1 MTAEHTLLTKLSDY
15 AQLIKLRLSLTV
27 VFSAAMA
34 YVIVRPFDIQVLQFL
49 TLILGGF
56 CITAAANA
64 INCIIEIDY
73 DALMKRT
80 ATRPLPAGRMAKR
93 EAVVFAAI
101 MAGLGTFF
109 LTVPQINYWPGVA
122 ALVSLILYAF
132 VYTPAKR
139 FSPVAVFVGAFPGAL
154 PLIIGVLSA
163 TGEIGQIGWVLFGI
177 QFIWQFPHFWAIGL
191 LSQDDYHKAGFRLV
205 SINDS
210 MRPTAIN
217 ILVFQIAL
225 ALMTYLPIHLGL
237 VQSVALWPALAAN
250 AIFLLSGLVLLARPQ
265 RRSAVLVLLASILY
279 LPILYFGYFFTQF

>member
-1 MTAEHTLLTKLSDY
+1 MTAANPLLAKLSDY

-34 YVIVRPFDIQVLQFL
+34 YVIARPFDIEALPFI

-56 CITAAANA
+56 CITASANA
-64 INCIIEIDY
+64 INCIIECDY

-139 FSPVAVFVGAFPGAL
+139 LSPIAVFVGAFPGAL

-163 TGEIGQIGWVLFGI
+163 TGEIGTIGWVLFGV
-177 QFIWQFPHFWAIGL
+177 QFVWQFPHFWAIGL
-191 LSQDDYHKAGFRLV
+191 LSQEDYHNAGFRLV
-205 SINDS
+205 PVHSS

-217 ILVFQIAL
+217 IVLFQIGL
-225 ALMTYLPIHLGL
+225 ALLSYLPLHLGML
-237 VQSVALWPALAAN
+237 PMAALWPAVVAN
-250 AIFLLSGLVLLARPQ
+250 AIFILSGILLLAKPN
-265 RRSAVLVLLASILY
+265 RRGAVLVLLASILY
-279 LPILYFGYFFTQF
+279 LPILYFGYFLTQF